1 MEATRRIVMF
11 NWLTANGYFAGADG
25 NLNWVV
31 PDQEQ
36 AKAAVEAVPL
46 FDTVLLGRRTYE
58 LFEKSWSHS
67 DENSSTAPDP
77 HNAGQQTREHRAI
90 AKWLNDATKL
100 VFSKSLK
107 KATWK
112 NSRVLHELDPGE
124 IETMKR
130 QPGKGMMIFG
140 SSSIVSQLTQ
150 HGLIDEYQ
158 LVVCPIFLG
167 NGRPLLSGVSKH
179 TRLKLVEAK
188 PYPLGDV
195 LLRYAL
201 QN

>member
-1 MEATRRIVMF
+1 
-11 NWLTANGYFAGADG
+11 
-25 NLNWVV
+25 
-31 PDQEQ
+31 
-36 AKAAVEAVPL
+36 
-46 FDTVLLGRRTYE
+46 
-58 LFEKSWSHS
+58 
-67 DENSSTAPDP
+67 
-77 HNAGQQTREHRAI
+77 
-90 AKWLNDATKL
+90 L

-150 HGLIDEYQ
+150 RGLIDEYQ

-167 NGRPLLSGVSKH
+167 NGRPLLSGVSRN

-188 PYPLGDV
+188 PYPSGDV